1 MTIAHIRVRAIGMTG
16 IMMIETAMTA
26 DAPTIAIE
34 REMTAIAMIDPID
47 AGRATTTI
55 MTMTEA
61 VNAAGSMMIAN
72 DLDLGLLTIGIKQN
86 RLMGRSHRALRGIL
100 LTFVT
105 GLILGIH
112 HPC

>member
-1 MTIAHIRVRAIGMTG
+1 MTIALIRVRAIGMTG

-26 DAPTIAIE
+26 DAQTIATE

-72 DLDLGLLTIGIKQN
+72 DLDLGLLTIGIN
-86 RLMGRSHRALRGIL
+86 PESLGRKSLLDLRGISL
-100 LTFVT
+100 GSYESLT
-105 GLILGIH
+105 LGIP
-112 HPC
+112 HPF